1 MKVHWIHRIL
11 ILLLTAV
18 IVLPCQEDGTFD
30 LAFLDVQGGEIH
42 SSLAKKIHKQ
52 SHHKTHTEFQSGIE
66 ARDLAICLRGRY
78 DFLDL
83 VFSGSFELSKGE
95 VYYVSRKFNAPK
107 NHFSYLLSSLLLNL
121 PPPVV

>member
-18 IVLPCQEDGTFD
+18 IVLPCEEDGTFD
-30 LAFLDVQGGEIH
+30 LAFLDVRGGEIH
-42 SSLAKKIHKQ
+42 SSLAKKIHTQ

-83 VFSGSFELSKGE
+83 VFSGSFELTKSE
-95 VYYVSRKFNAPK
+95 VHYVSRKFIAPK

>member
-1 MKVHWIHRIL
+1 MKVHWINRFL
-11 ILLLTAV
+11 ILVLTAV
-18 IVLPCQEDGTFD
+18 IVLPCEEDGTFD

-52 SHHKTHTEFQSGIE
+52 TQHKAETELQSGIE
-66 ARDLAICLRGRY
+66 ARDFGICLRGRY

-83 VFSGSFELSKGE
+83 VFSGSFELSKFE
-95 VYYVSRKFNAPK
+95 AYYVSRKFHASK

-121 PPPVV
+121 PPPVI